1 MAAAPPAAGFLPT
14 RRPGAATVARVA
26 ARAGP
31 EALVLGL
38 AAALRLAA
46 LGDVPTNP
54 YYDASVRSMGGSWA
68 AFLGGAF
75 EPGRRVA
82 IDKPPVDLWL
92 QVAST
97 KLLGFGTVGLLLPAA
112 VGGIALVAALMW
124 LLRTLFGRGAALA
137 GGLALAVLPSA
148 VVTARSDTMDAVMA
162 ALATAG
168 AALVARSARTGRRAP
183 LVVAGALLGLAFD
196 VKLAEALLPALAVV
210 ALWLWAGPRGARRR
224 AAGLALGGA
233 AFVVTALAW
242 LVAVT
247 VVPLHPRPWALGS
260 ADGSPWQAAFVYNG
274 VDRLLPGHG
283 GNPSTVIVAPP
294 GGRAV
299 LSPRGAAVLARRA
312 REHAAAIARRPAP
325 AGPLRLLSGRAH
337 LATWIGVEAVA
348 ALAALAAA
356 LALGAWRRLDR
367 IGRGGLAALAFWLV
381 GGLALCSALS
391 SLHPR
396 YLALLD
402 PAVAGGLGAG
412 VALVARGR
420 PRATALA
427 AGAALL
433 AVLVSPFAT
442 SLAAVRQGTQD
453 SGRTGEMPAR
463 RVAALSAFL
472 RAHDGGAADE
482 VAASAPAKAGALIAR
497 DGRPVLIL
505 SDGMGRQLVTPH
517 RLAAAVAAGQVRYAL
532 LGDSCSAASGNA
544 LTGCLPVVRWAHRHG
559 VDVSSAAGQPSRA
572 LFALRRGRVRAPRRA
587 RAAPLRR
594 SPRAQRGAA

>member
-1 MAAAPPAAGFLPT
+1 
-14 RRPGAATVARVA
+14 
-26 ARAGP
+26 
-31 EALVLGL
+31 
-38 AAALRLAA
+38 
-46 LGDVPTNP
+46 
-54 YYDASVRSMGGSWA
+54 
-68 AFLGGAF
+68 
-75 EPGRRVA
+75 
-82 IDKPPVDLWL
+82 
-92 QVAST
+92 
-97 KLLGFGTVGLLLPAA
+97 
-112 VGGIALVAALMW
+112 
-124 LLRTLFGRGAALA
+124 
-137 GGLALAVLPSA
+137 
-148 VVTARSDTMDAVMA
+148 
-162 ALATAG
+162 
-168 AALVARSARTGRRAP
+168 
-183 LVVAGALLGLAFD
+183 
-196 VKLAEALLPALAVV
+196 
-210 ALWLWAGPRGARRR
+210 
-224 AAGLALGGA
+224 
-233 AFVVTALAW
+233 
-242 LVAVT
+242 
-247 VVPLHPRPWALGS
+247 
-260 ADGSPWQAAFVYNG
+260 
-274 VDRLLPGHG
+274 
-283 GNPSTVIVAPP
+283 
-294 GGRAV
+294 
-299 LSPRGAAVLARRA
+299 LSR
-312 REHAAAIARRPAP
+312 
-325 AGPLRLLSGRAH
+325 
-337 LATWIGVEAVA
+337 
-348 ALAALAAA
+348 
-356 LALGAWRRLDR
+356 
-367 IGRGGLAALAFWLV
+367 
-381 GGLALCSALS
+381 
-391 SLHPR
+391 LHPR

-497 DGRPVLIL
+497 DGRPVLIV

-559 VDVSSAAGQPSRA
+559 GDVSSSAGHPSRA